1 MYYRCEKDKENIDIN
16 LRKLLSN
23 KDIGRLDSKIA
34 VSVEV
39 LHGDTKQ
46 IKEELPHL
54 IHGNVAFARKMGFP
68 EVIFPG
74 DVRND
79 LYLTLVSAEVSKSAK
94 TSERNIEVISMV
106 CDDKGNAIPGVIAMG
121 AGIEMI
127 DEYKSVIYYHDD
139 KPKWNETFK
148 IQLPIEEFKNC
159 HMRFMFKH
167 RSSSDSKDK
176 MEKPFGMSY
185 VKLMQENG
193 TTLQDACHKL
203 NVYKFDKKYD
213 ENTKLNYLTLPSI
226 HDLEKSTKP
235 SAPGFTWASKD
246 VLSIETNLCS
256 TKLTQD
262 VVLLG
267 LLNWTSDISLLEDSL
282 KALIKVDEK
291 EMVKFLPDIL
301 DALFNIL
308 VQNENRE
315 KYDDLVFKCLLRL
328 IEIIFDYQ
336 YQHFQSVLDL
346 YINENFSATLAYE

>member
-1 MYYRCEKDKENIDIN
+1 ME
-16 LRKLLSN
+16 
-23 KDIGRLDSKIA
+23 SKIA

-46 IKEELPHL
+46 IKEEFPHL
-54 IHGNVAFARKMGFP
+54 VHSNVAFARKMGFP

-79 LYLTLVSAEVSKSAK
+79 LYLTLVSGEISKSAK
-94 TSERNIEVISMV
+94 SSERNIEIIVMV
-106 CDDKGNAIPGVIAMG
+106 CNENGTAIPGVISMG
-121 AGIEMI
+121 AGIELI

-148 IQLPIEEFKNC
+148 IQLPIDEFKNC
-159 HMRFMFKH
+159 HIRFMFKH
-167 RSSSDSKDK
+167 RSSNESKDK
-176 MEKPFGMSY
+176 SEKYFGMSY
-185 VKLMQENG
+185 VKLMQDNG
-193 TTLQDACHKL
+193 TTLQDSLHKL

-213 ENTKLNYLTLPSI
+213 DNTKNNYLSLPSLY
-226 HDLEKSTKP
+226 DAEKSSKP
-235 SAPGFTWASKD
+235 SATGFTWASKD

-267 LLNWTSDISLLEDSL
+267 LLNWSSDTNLLEDSL
-282 KALIKVDEK
+282 KALIQVDKK
-291 EMVKFLPDIL
+291 EIVKFLPDVL

-308 VQNENRE
+308 VQNDNNE

-336 YQHFQSVLDL
+336 YQNFQSVLDL
-346 YINENFSATLAYE
+346 YINENFSATLAYK